1 MVTALRLRAQAIRR
15 ALLLGCSRRILSI
28 CACNALAMFF
38 LASSKL
44 LPPTV
49 TDGLLQSPFQPSSSD
64 QKSQSIG
71 MLAVTWRFTTG
82 EVIITALESW
92 LRKLI
97 NVEKHSGHLDVY
109 RSGGNL
115 LAESQQDLC
124 RITRSISKMLIP
136 RDERVVAK

>member
-1 MVTALRLRAQAIRR
+1 MVAKPWLRRVACAF
-15 ALLLGCSRRILSI
+15 LLECSRRIFSI
-28 CACNALAMFF
+28 CTCNSPAMFF

-44 LPPTV
+44 LPRTV
-49 TDGLLQSPFQPSSSD
+49 TARPLQSPFQQSSSD

-71 MLAVTWRFTTG
+71 MLAVTWRVTTG

-92 LRKLI
+92 LCKLI
-97 NVEKHSGHLDVY
+97 NVEKHSGKLDVY

-124 RITRSISKMLIP
+124 RITRSISK
-136 RDERVVAK
+136 

>member
-1 MVTALRLRAQAIRR
+1 
-15 ALLLGCSRRILSI
+15 
-28 CACNALAMFF
+28 MFF

-44 LPPTV
+44 LPRTV
-49 TDGLLQSPFQPSSSD
+49 TDRPLQSPFQPSSSG

-92 LRKLI
+92 LCKLI
-97 NVEKHSGHLDVY
+97 NVEKHSGELDVY

-115 LAESQQDLC
+115 LAESQPDLC
-124 RITRSISKMLIP
+124 RITRVQFP
-136 RDERVVAK
+136 RDRRQQLLPAIKVEELLLRTQPRQLYGLRSCRSCPDRISLPS